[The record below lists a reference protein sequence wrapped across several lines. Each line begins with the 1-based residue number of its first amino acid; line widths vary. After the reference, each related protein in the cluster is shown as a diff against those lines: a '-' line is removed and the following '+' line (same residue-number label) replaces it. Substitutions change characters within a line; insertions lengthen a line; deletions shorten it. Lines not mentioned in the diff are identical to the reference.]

1 MESDKETTEVRN
13 KISFFE
19 HSGHVETST
28 EKATQN
34 TPYKTRTIQILWL
47 EQERKKSLNRIIG
60 NFQPTTKK
68 AKPEV
73 PDALFGPSN
82 NTDEV
87 AIEQVLTTEQLKLQ
101 KEKDLHTEEM
111 LRARER
117 EQKLS
122 EDFEKMKKMLDN
134 EVINRQ
140 HAATCETNVKI
151 SDLEDTKVKRKQD
164 EKSIAYLELEN
175 KRLQGNNDKLEKIC
189 TSAGDVKFD
198 ENKVGVVATIRVKPN
213 VALAFTTS
221 VDSNYPFGL
230 SGSNLTVVRPLDYEF
245 GISIVVEVVNLNDNS
260 PVFAE
265 SPYNVDFTE
274 DTPIGARTGP
284 PYTATTTINVNIV
297 DADNR
302 PPWFQ
307 PCTQYEYAGGLVC
320 QSSGYTGKVTLNEQV
335 AGVLPLKPGP
345 VYAIDGDFGINQKIL
360 YSFLT
365 GSDLFKINENSG
377 NITMVKPADVLG
389 PISLTVLAT
398 QSDNNKFT
406 TTTVT
411 ITVQVK
417 SLHPPKFQKSQYEG
431 IISAV
436 GTMAKDPNNKD
447 QPLIILATDDDY
459 AATEGRNPHI
469 KYSVKD
475 NSDFSIIDGYL
486 FMIKD
491 LPEGPLSLTLVA
503 IDTSNDESDTAP
515 ISVEVISGLNTTT
528 VSMST
533 EATTIG
539 ESTTDSMTTEDI
551 VSTTNLSTAAS
562 TTMPSGSFG
571 STDMAILGA
580 TLGVLLFICLVVIG
594 VLACQVRRGKA
605 DWQKIYETSMFRS
618 SLGQGSGGQK
628 EGIQYTND
636 AFQND
641 EDGNSTGSIGPE
653 EGSLTAGKEPRKA
666 AVDSKVHEA
675 NLKFSVPLHAV
686 LPDNTSEMGSDK
698 DDSEKEVKPILT
710 RERRMDEGYKS
721 VWWKE
726 DIDPN
731 AKEEVVIIPDSREND
746 SDEED
751 DEQPSSSKEEDED
764 DSPKIKTR
772 KVGFNETDLD
782 SGLGV
787 KMEDPADDSE
797 ADEMVTE
804 DL

>member
-1 MESDKETTEVRN
+1 MQEEVEKRITEAYRHQLIENGKVHWSHKAKQISGKQSQTRITSDTDRTDTDMDGFYPHFTVRTLFSFLLLILLQMSTTEAQALICTPPTVVR
-13 KISFFE
+13 SLDYE
-19 HSGHVETST
+19 TETVHVVEIT
-28 EKATQN
+28 
-34 TPYKTRTIQILWL
+34 
-47 EQERKKSLNRIIG
+47 
-60 NFQPTTKK
+60 
-68 AKPEV
+68 
-73 PDALFGPSN
+73 
-82 NTDEV
+82 
-87 AIEQVLTTEQLKLQ
+87 
-101 KEKDLHTEEM
+101 
-111 LRARER
+111 
-117 EQKLS
+117 
-122 EDFEKMKKMLDN
+122 
-134 EVINRQ
+134 
-140 HAATCETNVKI
+140 
-151 SDLEDTKVKRKQD
+151 
-164 EKSIAYLELEN
+164 
-175 KRLQGNNDKLEKIC
+175 C
-189 TSAGDVKFD
+189 TSAATSQTLDIMVV
-198 ENKVGVVATIRVKPN
+198 VG
-213 VALAFTTS
+213 
-221 VDSNYPFGL
+221 
-230 SGSNLTVVRPLDYEF
+230 
-245 GISIVVEVVNLNDNS
+245 VVNLNDNS

-265 SPYNVDFTE
+265 NPYNVNFTE
-274 DTPIGARTGP
+274 LSPVGTALGTFAAEDKDGQQLQYKLTSEPGAFKLSSPISPVIVVETSLDYDKIKHVKLILTAEDTLIAARTGP
-284 PYTATTTINVNIV
+284 PYTATTTINVNII

-320 QSSGYTGKVTLNEQV
+320 QSSGYTGKVDLNEQV

-345 VYAIDGDFGINQKIL
+345 LYAIDGDFGINQKIL

-398 QSDNNKFT
+398 QRDNNKFT

-411 ITVQVK
+411 ISVQVK

-436 GTMAKDPNNKD
+436 GKMAMDPNNKD

-459 AATEGRNPHI
+459 AGTEGRNPHI

-551 VSTTNLSTAAS
+551 VSTTNPSTAAS
-562 TTMPSGSFG
+562 TTSEPGTVSTASTPHINTVPSGSFG

-641 EDGNSTGSIGPE
+641 EDGNSTGSVGPE
-653 EGSLTAGKEPRKA
+653 EGSLTAGREPWKA
-666 AVDSKVHEA
+666 AVNSKVHEA

-721 VWWKE
+721 VWFKE
-726 DIDPN
+726 DIDPT
-731 AKEEVVIIPDSREND
+731 PRRRW
-746 SDEED
+746 
-751 DEQPSSSKEEDED
+751 SSSQTAERMTVTKKMVNSHPAAKRTN
-764 DSPKIKTR
+764 DSPKIKPGKLALMRQIWT
-772 KVGFNETDLD
+772 VA
-782 SGLGV
+782 SG
-787 KMEDPADDSE
+787 
-797 ADEMVTE
+797 
-804 DL
+804 